1 MKYVIDHQ
9 EKIVHEEKYMED
21 RCGFADTPLEK
32 RERTDADSDI
42 ERLENEESYLKC
54 PYCRDVHLIID

>member
-1 MKYVIDHQ
+1 MKYLIDHQ
-9 EKIVHEEKYMED
+9 EKIVHEKKYTEN
-21 RCGFADTPLEK
+21 RCGFSDTPLDK
-32 RERTDADSDI
+32 RELIDSGSYI